1 MPAHTRNAICIGLGW
16 DQGTNTNKKTQNKEQ
31 LPKLNQRRKEK
42 GKEKERET
50 PQDNNL
56 LSKNLGLSNDD
67 ITMLLA
73 SNVSQMEQHKHTAK
87 IIHNQAKEKLTI
99 KIPARVKSSNPPL
112 DRTSS
117 EMEVDDHSQSPSQ

>member
-1 MPAHTRNAICIGLGW
+1 MGLKPIPH
-16 DQGTNTNKKTQNKEQ
+16 QGTNTNKKTQNKEQ

-50 PQDNNL
+50 PQDNNP

-73 SNVSQMEQHKHTAK
+73 SNMSQMEQHKHVAK
-87 IIHNQAKEKLTI
+87 IIHNQAKEKLMI

>member
-1 MPAHTRNAICIGLGW
+1 MCRIRMGLKPIPH
-16 DQGTNTNKKTQNKEQ
+16 QGTNANKKTQNKEQ
-31 LPKLNQRRKEK
+31 LLKPNQRRKEK

-56 LSKNLGLSNDD
+56 LSENLGLSNNE

-73 SNVSQMEQHKHTAK
+73 SNVSQTEQHEHIAK
-87 IIHNQAKEKLTI
+87 IIHNQAKEKLTN
-99 KIPARVKSSNPPL
+99 KIPAQVKLTNPPL

>member
-73 SNVSQMEQHKHTAK
+73 SNVSQM
-87 IIHNQAKEKLTI
+87 IHNQAKEKLTI